1 MSNTAIEVS
10 NLGKKYH
17 IAALKENPDT
27 LITALGD
34 IFTAPFRRAGKL
46 LRGQQTGA
54 AELDQEFWALRDIN
68 FEVKHGEVMGI
79 IGRNGAGKSTLL
91 KVLSRITEPSEGSAR
106 INGRV
111 GSLLEVGTGFHNE
124 LTGRENVYLNGS
136 ILGMSNAEITNRF
149 DEIVSFSEIGNF
161 LDTPVKHYSSGMKV
175 RLAFAVAAHLD
186 PEILMIDEVL
196 AVGDYAFQ
204 KKSLGKMQEVTH
216 SARTVL
222 FVSHQLDMI
231 RAICDRVIWL
241 DGGYVKMI
249 GDATTVVDTY
259 IKSFSDEGNNTSFT
273 CEEEPD
279 RPFQLLSGRIL
290 NQDEKASAVFDMFE
304 PITVELDY
312 VIRKSIPQTIIAI
325 QLISNDEHILQLF
338 DTDNAQHL
346 LESRTLGYYR
356 TRVQIPA
363 PLLKQGFYS
372 LSLSIRKPKSD
383 KLYLHELKNALS
395 FEILLSS
402 RAGNHLSYGKG
413 RRIKIVV
420 DRHWEN
426 EILRD
431 VNRVQEL

>member
-68 FEVKHGEVMGI
+68 FEVKNGEVMGI

-91 KVLSRITEPSEGSAR
+91 KVLSRITEPSEGFAR

-186 PEILMIDEVL
+186 PEILLIDEVL

-216 SARTVL
+216 NARTVL

-231 RAICDRVIWL
+231 RTICNRVIWI

-259 IKSFSDEGNNTSFT
+259 INSFSDEGNNTSFT
-273 CEEEPD
+273 CEEDPE

-290 NQDEKASAVFDMFE
+290 NQDEKASAVFDIFE

-312 VIRKSIPQTIIAI
+312 VIRKSVPNTIISIRLTSAGEP
-325 QLISNDEHILQLF
+325 LFHLF

-346 LESRTLGYYR
+346 LESRTLAYYR

-372 LSLSIRKPKSD
+372 LDLSMRILKS
-383 KLYLHELKNALS
+383 KRLYLHELKNALS
-395 FEILLSS
+395 IEVLLNS

-413 RRIKIVV
+413 RRIKVVV
-420 DRHWEN
+420 DSHWEN

-431 VNRVQEL
+431 MNKEE